1 MVRDQLSV
9 DEVLLKDGATLID
22 SDTIG
27 YYGNSQGGIYG
38 AGYLGMS
45 TDLTRGILG
54 VPGAPYGLLLPRS
67 ADFDPYF
74 LILKNKWE
82 DHRDIAVN
90 IALMSM
96 IWEPTE
102 GAGWLRAMNEDPAPG
117 VPAKQVLIQD
127 AIGDAQVTTLGAQ
140 IMARAYGAKTVAP
153 ETRPIWG
160 VEEADGGFTGS
171 AIVEWYYPDGAEEPY
186 TNVPPDYAL
195 DTHECPRREWAAKAQ
210 LRDFLIDGQVNQYCD
225 GVCEGVREGFCD

>member
-1 MVRDQLSV
+1 MFGEQGLGPIELAGHLPELAQGHATPDGDQQRSDGDQGIGLDGDRGHPERSHQGFVEFAVALRVVRDQLSV

-102 GAGWLRAMNEDPAPG
+102 GAGWLRAMNEDPAP
-117 VPAKQVLIQD
+117 
-127 AIGDAQVTTLGAQ
+127 
-140 IMARAYGAKTVAP
+140 
-153 ETRPIWG
+153 EFRPSR
-160 VEEADGGFTGS
+160 F
-171 AIVEWYYPDGAEEPY
+171 
-186 TNVPPDYAL
+186 
-195 DTHECPRREWAAKAQ
+195 
-210 LRDFLIDGQVNQYCD
+210 
-225 GVCEGVREGFCD
+225 